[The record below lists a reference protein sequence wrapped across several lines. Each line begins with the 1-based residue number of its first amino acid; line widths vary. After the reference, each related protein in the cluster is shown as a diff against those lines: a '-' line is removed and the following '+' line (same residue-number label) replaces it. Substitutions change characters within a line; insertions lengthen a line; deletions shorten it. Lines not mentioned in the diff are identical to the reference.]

1 MATNKQATLLTVYER
16 VIGNPSIKE
25 LNPTFTVSQDTVN
38 VYFSNKATNASSAP
52 ANKTEMVLDDASPYS
67 AGVYGVKGI
76 TDYVLFEA
84 ASGTPVI
91 KTKDLIK

>member
-1 MATNKQATLLTVYER
+1 MSTNKQATLLAVYER
-16 VIGNPSIKE
+16 ITERQEITE

-38 VYFSNKATNASSAP
+38 VYFSNKATPVSAAP
-52 ANKTEMVLDDASPYS
+52 ADKTEMVLDDASPYS

-76 TDYVLFEA
+76 TDHILFEA
-84 ASGTPVI
+84 ASGTPVV